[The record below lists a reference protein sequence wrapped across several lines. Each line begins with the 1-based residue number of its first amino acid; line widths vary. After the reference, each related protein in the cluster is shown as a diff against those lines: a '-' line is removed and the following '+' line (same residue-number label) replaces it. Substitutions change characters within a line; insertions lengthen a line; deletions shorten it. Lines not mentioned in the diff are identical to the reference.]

1 MDDYPQVSIDNAS
14 QEIKRLHEGI
24 EAKMR
29 TSVQDAIRIGEI
41 LSSVK
46 EKKEH
51 GDFLPWVKTL
61 PFTERTA
68 QRYIQVF
75 QHRDKT
81 DRVSDLQEAYKQV
94 ETLEAQEKLSE
105 GKKARLRII
114 EFNKTGIRPDGWRRG
129 TDDKLA
135 QEEKER
141 DKSTAELKERI
152 RLETEKRSAKA
163 SERAHAFE
171 DVNSLL
177 SDLSTGIAKRQDF
190 KERIRVSH
198 EGKDDPFVDAI
209 MDYLETLADD
219 NRRIEACYNIIKVC
233 KGIANDLQAKK

>member
-1 MDDYPQVSIDNAS
+1 MADYPQVSIDNAS

-41 LSSVK
+41 LSGVK
-46 EKKEH
+46 DKKEH
-51 GDFLPWVKTL
+51 GEFLPWIKTL
-61 PFTERTA
+61 PFSERTA
-68 QRYIQVF
+68 YRYIGLFDYQ
-75 QHRDKT
+75 DKIA
-81 DRVSDLQEAYKQV
+81 RMADLQEAYKQV

-105 GKKARLRII
+105 EKKAKERVEKYL
-114 EFNKTGIRPDGWRRG
+114 KTGEKPEGWRRG

-141 DKSTAELKERI
+141 KEADRRWKENLREQTKKHENKAKETAYDFDRI
-152 RLETEKRSAKA
+152 DAMISGI
-163 SERAHAFE
+163 SG
-171 DVNSLL
+171 N
-177 SDLSTGIAKRQDF
+177 IAKRQDF

-209 MDYLETLADD
+209 MDYLETLDDD

>member
-1 MDDYPQVSIDNAS
+1 MADYPQVSIDNAS

-41 LSSVK
+41 ISNMK

-51 GDFLPWVKTL
+51 GAFLPWVNTL
-61 PFTERTA
+61 PFSQRTA
-68 QRYIQVF
+68 YNYIGLFSNASKLANVA
-75 QHRDKT
+75 T
-81 DRVSDLQEAYKQV
+81 LAEAFKQV
-94 ETLEAQEKLSE
+94 ETLEAQEKQSE
-105 GKKARLRII
+105 EKKARERIEKYI
-114 EFNKTGIRPDGWRRG
+114 KTGEKPEGWRRG

-141 DKSTAELKERI
+141 KEADRRWKENLREQTKKYENKSKETAYDFDQI
-152 RLETEKRSAKA
+152 DAMISGI
-163 SERAHAFE
+163 SG
-171 DVNSLL
+171 N
-177 SDLSTGIAKRQDF
+177 IAKRQDF

-233 KGIANDLQAKK
+233 KGIANDLQVKK